1 MSHVPAMQPASDFAP
16 QALAIR
22 HCSGFEELDACVE
35 LQIATWGYGDMDVV
49 PRRLFLLAQKIGGQ
63 VIGAFDG
70 AFDKDRLA
78 GFAMALP
85 GVDARAAAYLHSH
98 MLAVDPEYRNRGL
111 GAALKLAQRD
121 DALARGL
128 TRMEWTFDPLEIKN
142 AWLNIHKLGAVV
154 SRYTPNFYGVS
165 SSRLQAGLPTDRL
178 RAEWHLASRWVEGER
193 SVATWKTIET
203 IKLPRAVAEW
213 KQQPDAEGQLAELQA
228 DIRKRFLR
236 AFERGLAVADFA
248 RDDQGNGIYQ
258 LTEQH
263 QLAPYLEKTDQP
275 RPL

>member
-22 HCSGFEELDACVE
+22 HCSGFEELDACVK

-49 PRRLFLLAQKIGGQ
+49 PRRLFVLAQKIGGQ

-70 AFDKDRLA
+70 ERLA
-78 GFAMALP
+78 GFAMGLP
-85 GVDARAAAYLHSH
+85 GVDVRGKAYLHSH
-98 MLAVDPEYRNRGL
+98 MLAVEPEYRNRGL

-121 DALARGL
+121 DALACGL

-142 AWLNIHKLGAVV
+142 AWLNIHKLGTVV

-178 RAEWHLASRWVEGER
+178 HAEWHLASRWVEGAR
-193 SVATWKTIET
+193 LSAQWDTVET
-203 IKLPRAVAEW
+203 ISLPRAVAEW
-213 KQQPDAEGQLAELQA
+213 KQRPDATGKLASLQT
-228 DIRKRFLR
+228 DIRERFLR
-236 AFERGLAVADFA
+236 AFERGLLVADFV
-248 RDDQGNGIYQ
+248 RNDQGNGIYK

-263 QLAPYLEKTDQP
+263 QLAPYLEKTDLS